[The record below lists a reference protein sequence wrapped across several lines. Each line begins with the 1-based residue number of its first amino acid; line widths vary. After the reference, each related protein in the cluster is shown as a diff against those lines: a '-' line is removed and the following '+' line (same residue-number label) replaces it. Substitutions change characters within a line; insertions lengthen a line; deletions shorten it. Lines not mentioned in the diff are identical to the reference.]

1 VTIPVVQKCREELES
16 LRREGRE
23 PALVARLSQLLSLL
37 DLTTRLGW
45 TPSGGEIPD
54 AALAFVMGEMAVS
67 GGVLYLTG
75 GGRSFER
82 RALRALTGPAP
93 ERLELPDD
101 LRGATPPGGETKAL
115 GRAGVAVVCP
125 VQKAG
130 RMIALFGLG
139 PRTDGAPF
147 TAEDLAYLESLTAT
161 AATPIEGGLIDDE
174 RRRANRDLSVKVY
187 QLQNLFDIG
196 RELAAT
202 LDEDAIERLIVT
214 TLMGHF
220 LAARTALYHLRPLG
234 LELGH
239 ARGARPGTLPERLT
253 GEPAWLAREF
263 AGPRA
268 VADLP
273 DCELKARLL
282 ACDFALVVPLV
293 TPGRLEG
300 LIAVSARPGGRPPE
314 QGDLDFAAALAR
326 QAQAALEGSRLH
338 QLRLEKERQDR
349 DLQIARQIQLGLLPK
364 AAPRLAGFEIA
375 GESRSCL
382 QVGGDYFD
390 YVPLAGGRLGL
401 VIADVSGKGTPASL
415 MMASVHAW
423 LRALAGSEPAPRVL
437 ERLNRFVYA
446 STETSRYVTLFY
458 GELDPA
464 TRRLVYVN
472 AGHVPP
478 FVVRSKGS
486 EERLRSGGPV
496 LGLLDEVTLEPG
508 ELQLDPGDLL
518 VAVTDG
524 VTEAVDAKGREFGDE
539 RVRQALAS
547 REGAGAAE
555 TLAGLVSAVDAWV
568 GPAGCSDDLTALIL
582 RATC

>member
-23 PALVARLSQLLSLL
+23 PALAARLSQLLSLL

-54 AALAFVMGEMAVS
+54 AALDFVMGEMAVS
-67 GGVLYLTG
+67 AGALYLTG

-82 RALRALTGPAP
+82 RALRGLDGPAP
-93 ERLELPDD
+93 ERLELSED
-101 LRGATPPGGETKAL
+101 LSGAALPSGETKAL
-115 GRAGVAVVCP
+115 ARAGVAVVCP

-147 TAEDLAYLESLTAT
+147 TPEDLAYLESLTAT

-220 LAARTALYHLRPLG
+220 LAARTALYHLRPRG

-263 AGPRA
+263 AGPRT

-273 DCELKARLL
+273 DCELKALLL
-282 ACDFALVVPLV
+282 AGDFALVVPLV

-300 LIAVSARPGGRPPE
+300 LIAVGARPGGRPPE
-314 QGDLDFAAALAR
+314 PGDLDFAAALAR

-338 QLRLEKERQDR
+338 QLRLEKGRQDR

-423 LRALAGSEPAPRVL
+423 LRALAGSESAPRVL

-478 FVVRSKGS
+478 FVVRAKGP

-496 LGLLDEVTLEPG
+496 LGLLDEVALEPG
-508 ELQLDPGDLL
+508 ELQLEPGDLL

-547 REGAGAAE
+547 REGAGASE
-555 TLAGLVSAVDAWV
+555 TLAGLLSAVDAWA

>member
-82 RALRALTGPAP
+82 RALRELAGPAP
-93 ERLELPDD
+93 ERLELPED
-101 LRGATPPGGETKAL
+101 LSGAAPPSGETKAL
-115 GRAGVAVVCP
+115 ARAGVAVVCP

-139 PRTDGAPF
+139 PRTDGASF
-147 TAEDLAYLESLTAT
+147 TPEDLAYLESLTAT

-220 LAARTALYHLRPLG
+220 LAARTALYHLRPGG

-273 DCELKARLL
+273 ECELKALLL

-300 LIAVSARPGGRPPE
+300 LIAVGARPGGRPPE
-314 QGDLDFAAALAR
+314 PGDLDFAAALAR

-478 FVVRSKGS
+478 FVVRSQGS

-496 LGLLDEVTLEPG
+496 LGLLDEVVLEPG

-524 VTEAVDAKGREFGDE
+524 VTEAVDANGREFGDE

-547 REGAGAAE
+547 RKGADASE
-555 TLAGLVSAVDAWV
+555 TLAGLVSAVDAWT
-568 GPAGCSDDLTALIL
+568 GAAGCSDDLTALIL

>member
-1 VTIPVVQKCREELES
+1 MTIPVVQKCREELET

-23 PALVARLSQLLSLL
+23 PALVTHLSQLVTLL
-37 DLTTRLGW
+37 DFTTRLGW
-45 TPSGGEIPD
+45 TASGEEIPH
-54 AALAFVMGEMAVS
+54 AALGFLMGEMEVAA
-67 GGVLYLTG
+67 GALYLTAG
-75 GGRSFER
+75 DRRFER
-82 RALRALTGPAP
+82 RAVRGVEAALP
-93 ERLELPDD
+93 ERVELGRELEGAALPS
-101 LRGATPPGGETKAL
+101 GETAFL
-115 GRAGVAVVCP
+115 AEAELRVVCP
-125 VQKAG
+125 VHKAD
-130 RMIALFGLG
+130 RLIALVALG
-139 PRTDGAPF
+139 PRTDGRPF
-147 TAEDLAYLESLTAT
+147 TPDELGYLESLAAT

-174 RRRANRDLSVKVY
+174 RRRVNRDLSVKVY

-220 LAARTALYHLRPLG
+220 LAARAALYHLRPRG

-239 ARGARPGTLPERLT
+239 SRGARAGTLPERLP
-253 GEPAWLAREF
+253 GDAAWLAREL

-268 VADLP
+268 VAELP
-273 DCELKARLL
+273 RGALRDGLL
-282 ACDFALVVPLV
+282 AADFALVVPLV
-293 TPGRLEG
+293 APGHFEG
-300 LIAVSARPGGRPPE
+300 LLAVGARPGGRPPAAE
-314 QGDLDFAAALAR
+314 DLDFAAALAR
-326 QAQAALEGSRLH
+326 QAQAALEGARLH

-349 DLQIARQIQLGLLPK
+349 DLEIARRIQQGLLPK
-364 AAPRLAGFEIA
+364 AAPELFGFEIA

-382 QVGGDYFD
+382 HVGGDYFD
-390 YVPLAGGRLGL
+390 YVPLAGGRVGL

-464 TRRLVYVN
+464 ARRLVYVN

-478 FVVRSKGS
+478 FVVRAHGP
-486 EERLRSGGPV
+486 EERLRAGGPV

-508 ELQLDPGDLL
+508 EITLDPGDL
-518 VAVTDG
+518 VAAVTDG
-524 VTEAVDAKGREFGDE
+524 VTEAVDPSGREFGDE
-539 RVRQALAS
+539 RVRQTLAA
-547 REGAGAAE
+547 RAGAGARE
-555 TLAGLVSAVDAWV
+555 TLAGLVSSVDAWA

-582 RATC
+582 KATC

>member
-45 TPSGGEIPD
+45 TQSGDEIPD

-67 GGVLYLTG
+67 GGALYLTG

-82 RALRALTGPAP
+82 RALRGLGGAAP
-93 ERLELPDD
+93 ERLELPED
-101 LRGATPPGGETKAL
+101 LSEAGLPIGETKTLAQ
-115 GRAGVAVVCP
+115 AGVAVVCP

-139 PRTDGAPF
+139 PRTDGRPLTPDDF
-147 TAEDLAYLESLTAT
+147 SYLESLTAA

-174 RRRANRDLSVKVY
+174 RRRVNRDLSVKVY

-220 LAARTALYHLRPLG
+220 LAARTALYHLRPRG

-239 ARGARPGTLPERLT
+239 VRGARPGTLAERLP
-253 GEPAWLAREF
+253 GEPAWLAREL

-273 DCELKARLL
+273 ECELKVRLL
-282 ACDFALVVPLV
+282 AGDFALVVPLV
-293 TPGRLEG
+293 TPGRLEA
-300 LIAVSARPGGRPPE
+300 LIAVGARPGGRPPE

-338 QLRLEKERQDR
+338 QLRIEKERQDR
-349 DLQIARQIQLGLLPK
+349 DLEIARRIQQGLLPK
-364 AAPRLAGFEIA
+364 AAPQLAGFEIA

-382 QVGGDYFD
+382 HVGGDYFD
-390 YVPLAGGRLGL
+390 YVPLARGRLGL

-478 FVVRSKGS
+478 FVVRSKGP

-496 LGLLDEVTLEPG
+496 LGLLDEVALEPG
-508 ELQLDPGDLL
+508 ELQLEPGDLL

-524 VTEAVDAKGREFGDE
+524 VTEAVDASGREFGDE
-539 RVRQALAS
+539 RVRQALAAQ
-547 REGAGAAE
+547 AGASAKE

-568 GPAGCSDDLTALIL
+568 GPPGCSDDLTALIL

>member
-45 TPSGGEIPD
+45 TRSGDEIPD
-54 AALAFVMGEMAVS
+54 AALAFVIGEMEVS
-67 GGVLYLTG
+67 GGALYLTS
-75 GGRSFER
+75 GGRCFER
-82 RALRALTGPAP
+82 RAARGLRAAAP
-93 ERLELPDD
+93 DQLELRAD
-101 LRGATPPGGETKAL
+101 LAGAAVAGGETQAL
-115 GRAGVAVVCP
+115 AEAGIAVVCP
-125 VQKAG
+125 VQKAD
-130 RMIALFGLG
+130 RTIALLGVG
-139 PRTDGAPF
+139 PRTDGRAF

-174 RRRANRDLSVKVY
+174 RRRVNRDLSVKVY

-202 LDEDAIERLIVT
+202 LDEDAVERLIVT

-220 LAARTALYHLRPLG
+220 LAARTALYHLRPRG

-239 ARGARPGTLPERLT
+239 ARGARPGTLPERLA
-253 GEPAWLAREF
+253 GEPGWLARELV
-263 AGPRA
+263 GPRA

-273 DCELKARLL
+273 ESELRAGLL
-282 ACDFALVVPLV
+282 AADFALVVPLV

-300 LIAVSARPGGRPPE
+300 LIAVAARPGGRPPE

-338 QLRLEKERQDR
+338 RLRLEKERQDR

-382 QVGGDYFD
+382 MVGGDYFD
-390 YVPLAGGRLGL
+390 YVPLAGGRLAF

-437 ERLNRFVYA
+437 ERLNRFVFA

-478 FVVRSKGS
+478 FVMRSRGG

-496 LGLLDEVTLEPG
+496 LGLLDEVELEPG
-508 ELQLDPGDLL
+508 ELVLDADDVL

-524 VTEAVDAKGREFGDE
+524 VTEAVDASGREFGDE
-539 RVRQALAS
+539 RVSQALAS
-547 REGAGAAE
+547 RTGAGAVE
-555 TLAGLVSAVDAWV
+555 TLAGLVSAVDAWA

>member
-82 RALRALTGPAP
+82 RAVRGLAGPAP
-93 ERLELPDD
+93 ERLELPED
-101 LRGATPPGGETKAL
+101 LSGAAFPGGETKAL
-115 GRAGVAVVCP
+115 ARPGVAVVCP

-147 TAEDLAYLESLTAT
+147 TPEDLDYLESLTAT

-220 LAARTALYHLRPLG
+220 LAARTALYHLRPRG

-239 ARGARPGTLPERLT
+239 ARGVRPGTLPERLT

-268 VADLP
+268 VAELP

-282 ACDFALVVPLV
+282 AGDFALVVPLV

-300 LIAVSARPGGRPPE
+300 LIAVGARPGGRPPE
-314 QGDLDFAAALAR
+314 PGDLDFAAALAR

-478 FVVRSKGS
+478 FVVRSKGP

-496 LGLLDEVTLEPG
+496 LGLLDEVVLEPG

-539 RVRQALAS
+539 RVRQVLAS

-555 TLAGLVSAVDAWV
+555 TLAALVSAVDAWA

>member
-45 TPSGGEIPD
+45 TQSGDEIPD

-67 GGVLYLTG
+67 GGALYLTG

-82 RALRALTGPAP
+82 RALRGLGGAAP
-93 ERLELPDD
+93 ERLELPED
-101 LRGATPPGGETKAL
+101 LSEAGLPIGETKAL
-115 GRAGVAVVCP
+115 VQAGVAVVCP

-139 PRTDGAPF
+139 PRTDGRPLTPDDF
-147 TAEDLAYLESLTAT
+147 SYLESLTAA

-174 RRRANRDLSVKVY
+174 RRRVNRDLSVKVY

-220 LAARTALYHLRPLG
+220 LAARTALYHLRPRG

-239 ARGARPGTLPERLT
+239 VRGARPGTLAERLP
-253 GEPAWLAREF
+253 GEPAWLVREL

-273 DCELKARLL
+273 ECELKARLL
-282 ACDFALVVPLV
+282 AGDFALVVPLV

-300 LIAVSARPGGRPPE
+300 LIAVGARPGGRPPE

-338 QLRLEKERQDR
+338 QLRIEKERQDR
-349 DLQIARQIQLGLLPK
+349 DLEIARRIQQGLLPK
-364 AAPRLAGFEIA
+364 AAPQLAGFEIA

-382 QVGGDYFD
+382 HVGGDYFD
-390 YVPLAGGRLGL
+390 YVPLARGRLGL

-478 FVVRSKGS
+478 FVVRSKGP

-496 LGLLDEVTLEPG
+496 LGLLDEVALEPG
-508 ELQLDPGDLL
+508 ELQLEPGDLL

-524 VTEAVDAKGREFGDE
+524 VTEAVDASGREFGDE
-539 RVRQALAS
+539 RVRQALAAQ
-547 REGAGAAE
+547 AGASAKE

-568 GPAGCSDDLTALIL
+568 GPPGCSDDLTALIL

>member
-1 VTIPVVQKCREELES
+1 LSIPVVQRCREELES

-23 PALVARLSQLLSLL
+23 PALVERLSQLVSLF
-37 DLTTRLGW
+37 DFTTRLGW
-45 TPSGGEIPD
+45 TASGDEVPE
-54 AALAFVMGEMAVS
+54 AALGFVMGEMDAAAGAIYVTC
-67 GGVLYLTG
+67 GV
-75 GGRSFER
+75 RSFG
-82 RALRALTGPAP
+82 LRASRGLSSALP
-93 ERLELPDD
+93 ERIELTLELEGP
-101 LRGATPPGGETKAL
+101 GSPGGELAFL
-115 GRAGVAVVCP
+115 DGAGMATVCP
-125 VQKAG
+125 VHKAG
-130 RMIALFGLG
+130 RLIAILGLG
-139 PRTDGAPF
+139 PRRDARPF
-147 TAEDLAYLESLTAT
+147 GPEELAYLESLAAT
-161 AATPIEGGLIDDE
+161 AATPLEGGLNEEE

-220 LAARTALYHLRPLG
+220 LAGRAALYHLRGPR

-239 ARGARPGTLPERLT
+239 ARGARPASLPQELAVD
-253 GEPAWLAREF
+253 PAWLARELT
-263 AGPRA
+263 GPRPLE
-268 VADLP
+268 DLP
-273 DCELKARLL
+273 SGPLREALVA
-282 ACDFALVVPLV
+282 ADFALAVPLGA
-293 TPGRLEG
+293 PGRVEG
-300 LIAVSARPGGRPPE
+300 LLAVGARPGARVPE
-314 QGDLDFAAALAR
+314 LEDLDFAAALAR
-326 QAQAALEGSRLH
+326 QAQAALEGARLH
-338 QLRLEKERQDR
+338 RLRLEKERQDR
-349 DLQIARQIQLGLLPK
+349 ELLIARTIQQGLLPR

-375 GESRSCL
+375 GQSRSCF

-390 YVPLAGGRLGL
+390 YVPLSGGRLGL

-458 GELDPA
+458 AELDPS
-464 TRRLVYVN
+464 TRRLTYVN

-478 FVVRSKGS
+478 FVVRSSGA
-486 EERLRSGGPV
+486 EERLRAGGPV
-496 LGLLDEVTLEPG
+496 LGLLDEVVLEPG
-508 ELQLDPGDLL
+508 ELQLEPNDLL

-524 VTEAVDAKGREFGDE
+524 VTEAVDASGREFGDE

-547 REGAGAAE
+547 RPGAAAGDA
-555 TLAGLVSAVDAWV
+555 LASLVGAVDAWA